1 MAFQVFF
8 VFHHVVFSTTTL
20 NKEEQPINRDLRGN
34 DRVRETR
41 VNERIRA
48 HQVRLIDETGEN
60 VGVMPPQRALDIA
73 RERNLDLV
81 EISPNANPPV
91 CKLMDYGR
99 YKYEQA
105 KKENEA
111 RKNQKTI
118 TLKEIRLSP
127 RTDEHDVD
135 VKTRKIQEFLAEG
148 DRVRVSVKFRGAEM
162 RHPDIG
168 RKLLDGIA
176 EVLKGTAVLE
186 RPPIMEGKMMSMIV
200 SRAPGWEPPKKQPS
214 TPVPA
219 SKRHHESQAQ
229 EVPQAPQPQQ
239 AEQSASPGT
248 TPDDEATEQDLTP
261 ALVSENKEA
270 ATASQES

>member
-1 MAFQVFF
+1 M
-8 VFHHVVFSTTTL
+8 
-20 NKEEQPINRDLRGN
+20 
-34 DRVRETR
+34 
-41 VNERIRA
+41 NERIRA
-48 HQVRLIDETGEN
+48 KEVRLIDENGEMI
-60 VGVMPPQRALDIA
+60 GIMPPSRALDIA

-81 EISPNANPPV
+81 EISPNAVPPV

-105 KKENEA
+105 KRENEA

-176 EVLKGTAVLE
+176 EVLKGSAVIE
-186 RPPIMEGKMMSMIV
+186 RSPTMEGKMMSMIV
-200 SRAPGWEPPKKQPS
+200 SRAPGWESPKKQAS
-214 TPVPA
+214 TPAA
-219 SKRHHESQAQ
+219 SKKQHST
-229 EVPQAPQPQQ
+229 
-239 AEQSASPGT
+239 STTASDTTT
-248 TPDDEATEQDLTP
+248 TPTPVLVPERDEAAGTP
-261 ALVSENKEA
+261 VE
-270 ATASQES
+270 

>member
-1 MAFQVFF
+1 M
-8 VFHHVVFSTTTL
+8 
-20 NKEEQPINRDLRGN
+20 
-34 DRVRETR
+34 
-41 VNERIRA
+41 NERIRTRE
-48 HQVRLIDETGEN
+48 VRLIDENGEMI
-60 VGVMPPQRALDIA
+60 GVMPTQRALEIA
-73 RERNLDLV
+73 RDRDLDLV
-81 EISPNANPPV
+81 EVQPNANPPV

-148 DRVRVSVKFRGAEM
+148 DRVRVSVKFRGPEM

-176 EVLKGTAVLE
+176 DVLKGSAVIE
-186 RPPIMEGKMMSMIV
+186 RSPIMEGKMMSMIV
-200 SRAPGWEPPKKQPS
+200 SRAPGWEPPKKQ
-214 TPVPA
+214 TPTPAA
-219 SKRHHESQAQ
+219 SKKHQA
-229 EVPQAPQPQQ
+229 ATTTSSNT
-239 AEQSASPGT
+239 AT
-248 TPDDEATEQDLTP
+248 TPTP
-261 ALVSENKEA
+261 ALVSEGNEA
-270 ATASQES
+270 TSTPHE

>member
-1 MAFQVFF
+1 MLHFMRLLSFCFARSSLITIFRMK
-8 VFHHVVFSTTTL
+8 
-20 NKEEQPINRDLRGN
+20 KEVQPINRDFRGN
-34 DRVRETR
+34 DRPRETR
-41 VNERIRA
+41 VNERIRTRE
-48 HQVRLIDETGEN
+48 VRLIDESGEMI
-60 VGVMPPQRALDIA
+60 GVMPTQRALDIA

-81 EISPNANPPV
+81 EVSPNAVPPV

-176 EVLKGTAVLE
+176 EVLKGTVVIE
-186 RPPIMEGKMMSMIV
+186 RSPMMEGKMMSMII
-200 SRAPGWEPPKKQPS
+200 SRAPGWEPPKKQVP
-214 TPVPA
+214 TPA
-219 SKRHHESQAQ
+219 SKKHHNTSPATISET
-229 EVPQAPQPQQ
+229 APP
-239 AEQSASPGT
+239 P
-248 TPDDEATEQDLTP
+248 TP
-261 ALVSENKEA
+261 ALV
-270 ATASQES
+270 QESAEATVPPSE